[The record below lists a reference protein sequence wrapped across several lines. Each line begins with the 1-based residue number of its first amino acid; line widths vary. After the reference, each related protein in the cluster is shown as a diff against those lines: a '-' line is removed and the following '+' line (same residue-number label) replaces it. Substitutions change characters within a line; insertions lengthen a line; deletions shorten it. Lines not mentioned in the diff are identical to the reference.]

1 MTLWRVV
8 SLEVPKNKEKI
19 KDETSNESSGEQS

>member
-8 SLEVPKNKEKI
+8 SLEVPNHKEKI